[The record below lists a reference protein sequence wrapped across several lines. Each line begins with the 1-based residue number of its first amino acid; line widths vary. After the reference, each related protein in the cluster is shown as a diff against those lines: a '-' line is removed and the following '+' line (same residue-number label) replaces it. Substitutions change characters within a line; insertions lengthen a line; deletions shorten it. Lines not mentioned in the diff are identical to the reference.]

1 MNTYKR
7 YAIVICPGTV
17 ENHNYIPA
25 EYKIVESQIC
35 PLGNE
40 NCSFHNANIT
50 HCVRGGTNGI
60 NKICLCKPFSRLRPA
75 DIVYFSD
82 AIRQMG
88 GNDMLR
94 KIMLQLS
101 NNERHR

>member
-1 MNTYKR
+1 MNAFKR
-7 YAIVICPGTV
+7 YAIVICPETM
-17 ENHNYIPA
+17 ENHQVVPA
-25 EYKIVESQIC
+25 EYKIVESQAC

-40 NCSFHNANIT
+40 KCSFHNANIT

-60 NKICLCKPFSRLRPA
+60 NKICLCKPFEHLHPD
-75 DIVYFSD
+75 DIVYFSN

-94 KIMLQLS
+94 KIMYDVCKNRRL
-101 NNERHR
+101 R